1 MIKNV
6 RFLLREK
13 YSENIDILWFS
24 IGKFNFRW
32 FTDYGEWFIYMELEC
47 KNRIKG
53 YRLSSAGNMK
63 LDYTKSN

>member
-32 FTDYGEWFIYMELEC
+32 FTDYGEWFIYMELER

-53 YRLSSAGNMK
+53 YRFSSAGNMK
-63 LDYTKSN
+63 LDYTKST